1 MDLPN
6 PVLAKVT
13 ERVIARSQKTR
24 SAYLQ
29 RIEHAQGK
37 FPARGALSCANL
49 AHGFAGME
57 DNEKLIIK
65 VGREPNIGIV
75 SSYNEMLSAH
85 APYKTFHVKPLRWGL
100 RLHFPITCLM
110 PHCVSGYAIR
120 LFRAC

>member
-37 FPARGALSCANL
+37 FPARGALS
-49 AHGFAGME
+49 
-57 DNEKLIIK
+57 
-65 VGREPNIGIV
+65 
-75 SSYNEMLSAH
+75 
-85 APYKTFHVKPLRWGL
+85 
-100 RLHFPITCLM
+100 
-110 PHCVSGYAIR
+110 
-120 LFRAC
+120 

>member
-37 FPARGALSCANL
+37 FPARGALSCATWLMVLL
-49 AHGFAGME
+49 AWKIMK
-57 DNEKLIIK
+57 N
-65 VGREPNIGIV
+65 
-75 SSYNEMLSAH
+75 
-85 APYKTFHVKPLRWGL
+85 
-100 RLHFPITCLM
+100 
-110 PHCVSGYAIR
+110 
-120 LFRAC
+120 